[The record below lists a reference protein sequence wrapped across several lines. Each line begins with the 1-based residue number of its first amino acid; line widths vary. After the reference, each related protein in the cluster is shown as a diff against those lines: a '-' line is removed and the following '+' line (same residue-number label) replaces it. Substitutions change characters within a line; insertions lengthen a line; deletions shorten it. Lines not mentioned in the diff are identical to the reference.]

1 MRNNTMKNTHRSPVS
16 LRLLSRLFLAGLSAA
31 LLTGCVTSQDMAK
44 ALSDPSRLSAAVAPK
59 AMTPE
64 AEKNLGK
71 TSAALL
77 LGAAPLV
84 RNDALQAYVNRVGRW
99 VASQTGRNDIDW
111 SFGVID
117 TPNVNAFATPG
128 GTILITRGLFARL
141 KNEAELAGVLG
152 HEIAHVTERHYVKA
166 AQKKEQAGALAGIA
180 SDLTAQNNSALGKM
194 AINLTRGIYTSGLD
208 KDDEFDAD
216 RIGIAY
222 AGRAGYHPYGLPQ
235 VLQMYA
241 ANSGEAGFDL
251 FFSTHPSPQDRLD
264 RLGRLMDNQYAPL
277 EANSVRDT
285 ASFRKMQE
293 KFAQR

>member
-1 MRNNTMKNTHRSPVS
+1 MTGMTAMKKTK
-16 LRLLSRLFLAGLSAA
+16 LALTTAA
-31 LLTGCVTSQDMAK
+31 ATLLLTGCVTSQDMAR

-59 AMTPE
+59 TMSPE
-64 AEKNLGK
+64 AERNLGR

-99 VASQTGRNDIDW
+99 VAAQTGRNDIEW

-117 TPNVNAFATPG
+117 TPNVNAFATPSG
-128 GTILITRGLFARL
+128 YILITRGLLARL
-141 KNEAELAGVLG
+141 KTEAELAGVLG

-180 SDLTAQNNSALGKM
+180 TDLTAQQGSMLGKA
-194 AINLTRGIYTSGLD
+194 AINLTRGLYTSGLD
-208 KDDEFDAD
+208 KDDEYDAD
-216 RIGIAY
+216 RVGITY
-222 AGRAGYHPYGLPQ
+222 ASRAGYQPYGLPQ

-241 ANSGEAGFDL
+241 ASSGEPGFDL

-264 RLGRLMDNQYAPL
+264 RLTRLMDSFAAL
-277 EANSVRDT
+277 ETGSVKDT
-285 ASFRKMQE
+285 AAFRKIQE
-293 KFAQR
+293 KSGQR